1 MASLATLVLGLAFV
15 FVRAPHPFGWFGI
28 DRYHD
33 LAITLARGGGFP
45 TTDVPWGY
53 AVFVAAFYAVFGA
66 HPVGPLIAQV
76 MLNAAMPF
84 LVFALVRPDF
94 GDRIAT
100 VAAVLVGVGSFNT
113 VYASTLASDSVC
125 NVLFVASLVLFA
137 RALASRRLAHFAAS
151 GVLTAIAVQMRP
163 NLLPFPVV
171 LASVAWIMSSPT
183 RPKVAA
189 LALYVGVVAIA
200 IVPWTVRNWRLTGE
214 FMPTSSHGAVQLWY
228 GTLQTGPYLKSRA
241 RNPRSF
247 FDAPA
252 FDYTSLAG
260 RSIVVTAA
268 APCAPPTTPAALHYW
283 TDRDR
288 TLRDAAPMASDRPDE
303 RRFEIP
309 GQVVP
314 TAIYYYLEM
323 TTDGTAPRRLST
335 PPRGR
340 LDPLVYFVD
349 DRHLYDLDRH
359 GDVLDVFDVVR
370 ALRREAW
377 NEPGAEQEDVRA
389 LVARV
394 LGPERGSTPSDQFIR
409 EIRSNADQASIEM
422 TDGSRFVVPR
432 RWSGAITDL
441 SVTDGLAAALCHA
454 RRTWSSLPPAAHP
467 AVSQDDN
474 CFVFDRVGVNDV
486 FYREEPQMQ
495 HRYMALALDNIR
507 RDPAA
512 FARASLYRF
521 GRVFIVEGDPDHHTA
536 QQFAGSGATYALAK
550 AASFG
555 YVGVAIAGL
564 IIAARRRMRLWFLL
578 TPIVYLPATICFVLT
593 NQRYSVTVQPM
604 LFAFCAVALVAAWDA
619 RQFSRRDGS
628 AARIG

>member
-1 MASLATLVLGLAFV
+1 
-15 FVRAPHPFGWFGI
+15 
-28 DRYHD
+28 
-33 LAITLARGGGFP
+33 
-45 TTDVPWGY
+45 
-53 AVFVAAFYAVFGA
+53 
-66 HPVGPLIAQV
+66 
-76 MLNAAMPF
+76 
-84 LVFALVRPDF
+84 
-94 GDRIAT
+94 
-100 VAAVLVGVGSFNT
+100 
-113 VYASTLASDSVC
+113 
-125 NVLFVASLVLFA
+125 VLFA
-137 RALASRRLAHFAAS
+137 RALASGRLAHFAAS

-171 LASVAWIMSSPT
+171 LAGVAWIMSSPT

-189 LALYVGVVAIA
+189 LSLYVGVVAIA
-200 IVPWTVRNWRLTGE
+200 IVPWTVSNWRLSGE

-252 FDYTSLAG
+252 FDYTSLAS

-377 NEPGAEQEDVRA
+377 NEPGAEHEDVRA

-394 LGPERGSTPSDQFIR
+394 LGPERGSAPSDQFIR
-409 EIRSNADQASIEM
+409 EIRSNLDEASIEM

-454 RRTWSSLPPAAHP
+454 RRTWSSLPPEAHAA
-467 AVSQDDN
+467 VNQDDN
-474 CFVFDRVGVNDV
+474 CFVFDRVVVNDV
-486 FYREEPQMQ
+486 FYREEPQME

-521 GRVFIVEGDPDHHTA
+521 GRVFIVEGDTDHHTA
-536 QQFAGSGATYALAK
+536 QQFAGSGATYAVAK

-555 YVGVAIAGL
+555 YVGIAIAGV
-564 IIAARRRMRLWFLL
+564 IVAARRRMRLWFLL